1 MRFKGLRRGSS
12 IDTSALMAG
21 VVCLIAA
28 IGSGGVEAMG
38 LQLPAVDSWPQQLAL
53 GVFGAALLGV
63 GALERLEENSEED
76 PMDARDS
83 VAFPSPTP
91 RPRLSSRFTGRAG
104 ILSAVGRLLDEHG
117 RVSLTGLGGVGK
129 TQTALA
135 YIQLHRRSYDVIC
148 WVRAEE
154 GNTLSNDYVEIARVY
169 GVEIPDGLQTAQ
181 KIDVVRNWLEAQA
194 RMLLVFDNA
203 DSEESLDFY
212 LPTSGHVLVT
222 SRESAWRDS
231 RVMVIPP
238 WSRDESLE
246 FLSPPDS
253 EVQAAS
259 SLSAYLGDL
268 PLALDQASAYMRETH
283 MSISDYLA
291 LLRERT
297 SEVIALGGVANYPRT
312 VATAW
317 TVSMEAAHA
326 KMPVTQDLQRLSSFY
341 AAEGIPH
348 ALLRTVTSSLPRRM
362 RALAEDRI
370 AYNRAVSQL
379 SRYSLAQIN
388 QNELTFHRLVQLMI
402 RQSMSS
408 NDRRRWSGVAVEI
421 MRKAFPEEVSSSA
434 SWDQCATLLPHALSA
449 AEHAQSLNVSMR
461 DVSLIYNRV
470 ATYLRVQGRYQE
482 SLEIWE
488 KLEQVLRRPHDFMR
502 PDLPD
507 VLNGQGMVLR
517 ARGLLTRAQAVLE
530 ESVRLQEE
538 SRGGRHPRV
547 AVSLNSL
554 GTVLRGL
561 GLAEE
566 ARECHVRALSIEQ
579 DSLGSDHP
587 NCAVTLNNLGN
598 VERALRRPSEAVDAH
613 TRALRIREESLGPDH
628 PDVGTTLNN
637 LANAQADLGDF
648 AGARLSVERAV
659 RVDQGAFGDQHPAV
673 AADLIGLGI
682 ILGEHEE
689 FTEAETALRSAL
701 SVNEVSMGPEHA
713 DTGVTLNNLGV
724 LKSRQSQYE
733 ESRLLLERAVHI
745 LEAGLS
751 PDHTDVA
758 VALCNLSASLAE
770 VGDVVSA
777 EAARARATR
786 IWLASGAGESV
797 DIPQWL
803 RLDKDVAT
811 AEIELDQDLQ

>member
-1 MRFKGLRRGSS
+1 
-12 IDTSALMAG
+12 MAG
-21 VVCLIAA
+21 VVCLMAA
-28 IGSGGVEAMG
+28 IGSGSIEAVGV
-38 LQLPAVDSWPQQLAL
+38 QLPAIDSWPQQLAL
-53 GVFGAALLGV
+53 AVFGTALLGV
-63 GALERLEENSEED
+63 GVLERLEESSEED
-76 PMDARDS
+76 PMDTRDS
-83 VAFPSPTP
+83 VSFPSPTP
-91 RPRLSSRFTGRAG
+91 RPRLSSRFTGRTG
-104 ILSAVGRLLDEHG
+104 ILSTVGDLLNEHG
-117 RVSLTGLGGVGK
+117 RVSLAGLGGVGK

-135 YIQLHRRSYDVIC
+135 YIQQRRSSYDVIC

-154 GNTLSNDYVEIARVY
+154 NNTLSNDYVEIARVY
-169 GVEIPDGLQTAQ
+169 GLDIPDGLQTAQ
-181 KIDVVRNWLEAQA
+181 KIDIVREWLDAQT

-203 DSEESLDFY
+203 VSEESLDFY

-222 SRESAWRDS
+222 TRESTWRDS

-238 WSRDESLE
+238 WSREESLE
-246 FLSPPDS
+246 FLSPAES
-253 EVQAAS
+253 EIQAAS

-283 MSISDYLA
+283 TGIGEYLS

-297 SEVIALGGVANYPRT
+297 SEVIALGSVANYPRT
-312 VATAW
+312 VSTAW
-317 TVSMEAAHA
+317 TVSMEAAQA
-326 KMPVTQDLQRLSSFY
+326 KAPVTQDLQRLSSFY

-348 ALLRTVTSSLPRRM
+348 SLLRTATPSMPRRM
-362 RALAEDRI
+362 RALTEDRI

-388 QNELTFHRLVQLMI
+388 QSELTFHRLVQLMI
-402 RQSMSS
+402 RQSMSTG
-408 NDRRRWSGVAVEI
+408 DRRRWSGVAVEI
-421 MRKAFPEEVSSSA
+421 MRTKFPEEVSTSS
-434 SWDQCATLLPHALSA
+434 SWNQCATLLPHALSS

-470 ATYLRVQGRYQE
+470 AAYLRVQGRYQE

-488 KLEQVLRRPHDFMR
+488 KLEQVLRRPHDFVR

-517 ARGLLTRAQAVLE
+517 ARGLLTRARSVLE

-547 AVSLNSL
+547 AVSLNTL

-561 GLAEE
+561 GQLEE
-566 ARECHVRALSIEQ
+566 ARDCHVRALSIEQ

-598 VERALRRPSEAVDAH
+598 VERALRRPAEAVSAH
-613 TRALRIREESLGPDH
+613 TQSLRIREESLGPEH

-659 RVDQGAFGDQHPAV
+659 HIDSAAFGDQHPAV

-682 ILGEHEE
+682 ILGEYEE
-689 FTEAETALRSAL
+689 FTDAETALQAAL

-713 DTGVTLNNLGV
+713 DTGATLNNLGV
-724 LKSRQSQYE
+724 LKARQSQHSE
-733 ESRLLLERAVHI
+733 AKLLLGRAVHA
-745 LEAGLS
+745 LEVGLS

-758 VALCNLSASLAE
+758 VALSNLSACLADS
-770 VGDVVSA
+770 GDTASS
-777 EAARARATR
+777 EAARARAQR
-786 IWLASGAGESV
+786 IWRASGAEEGLA
-797 DIPQWL
+797 IPQWL